1 MFVVR
6 QIESRRKQREI
17 ELEKIKSN
25 TGSRRT
31 WVWMLKGLEEDMGLD
46 ANRIWQRR
54 RRGVDGLGRREDG
67 GCGGRGGGDGSGS

>member
-1 MFVVR
+1 
-6 QIESRRKQREI
+6 
-17 ELEKIKSN
+17 
-25 TGSRRT
+25 
-31 WVWMLKGLEEDMGLD
+31 MLKGLEEDMGLD